1 MKVFIV
7 DDEAA
12 AQRIL
17 RDCCEREPDLEV
29 VGEFDNADEAI
40 EAIRRA
46 APDLVFLDIALG
58 ARSGIDVA
66 RALDRDAPEIVF
78 VTAYDRYAIE
88 AFEVGAV
95 DYLLK
100 PFDDARFRE
109 TIARVRRRLI
119 VQPVAERRAV
129 LDALL
134 DRLGQ
139 RAGGGTASE
148 RPRLLVDL
156 GSRMQMVDVARI
168 EAAEADRNYVT
179 LRIGAEALHTRSTLY
194 QTEDALRS
202 EPMLRISRSCL
213 VNLNHVREV
222 SRTLR
227 GDFII
232 VLAGGATVTSSESYR
247 DKVRTQLAQF
257 MIR

>member
-1 MKVFIV
+1 MNVFIV
-7 DDEAA
+7 DDEPAA
-12 AQRIL
+12 RRIL
-17 RDCCEREPDLEV
+17 RDCCDKEPDLDV
-29 VGEFDNADEAI
+29 VGEFDNADDAI
-40 EAIRRA
+40 DAIRRA
-46 APDLVFLDIALG
+46 PPDLVFLDIALG
-58 ARSGIDVA
+58 AKSGMDVA
-66 RALDRDAPEIVF
+66 RALDRDAPDIVF
-78 VTAYDRYAIE
+78 VTAFDRHAVE

-100 PFDDARFRE
+100 PFDEARFRE
-109 TIARVRRRLI
+109 TLARVRKRRAA
-119 VQPVAERRAV
+119 QPVAGRRAAIE
-129 LDALL
+129 ALL
-134 DRLGQ
+134 AALGE
-139 RAGGGTASE
+139 RNEVIASE
-148 RPRLLVDL
+148 RPRLLVDV
-156 GSRMQMVDVARI
+156 GSRMQMIDVARV

-179 LRIGAEALHTRSTLY
+179 LRIGAETLHTRSTLY

-202 EPMLRISRSCL
+202 QPMLRISRSCL

-247 DKVRTQLAQF
+247 EKVRTELARF

>member
-1 MKVFIV
+1 MNVFIV
-7 DDEAA
+7 DDEPAA
-12 AQRIL
+12 RRIL
-17 RDCCEREPDLEV
+17 RDCCDKEADLDV
-29 VGEFDNADEAI
+29 VGEFDNADDAI
-40 EAIRRA
+40 DAIRRA
-46 APDLVFLDIALG
+46 PPDLVFLDIALG
-58 ARSGIDVA
+58 AKSGMDVA
-66 RALDRDAPEIVF
+66 RALDRDAPDIVF
-78 VTAYDRYAIE
+78 VTAFDRHAVE

-100 PFDDARFRE
+100 PFDEARFRE
-109 TIARVRRRLI
+109 TLARVRKRRAA
-119 VQPVAERRAV
+119 QPVAGRRAAIE
-129 LDALL
+129 ALL
-134 DRLGQ
+134 AELGE
-139 RAGGGTASE
+139 RNEVIASE
-148 RPRLLVDL
+148 RPRLLVDV
-156 GSRMQMVDVARI
+156 GSRMQMIDVARV

-179 LRIGAEALHTRSTLY
+179 LRIGAETLHTRSTLY

-202 EPMLRISRSCL
+202 QPMLRISRSCL

-247 DKVRTQLAQF
+247 EKVRTELARF

>member
-1 MKVFIV
+1 MNVFIV
-7 DDEAA
+7 DDEPAA
-12 AQRIL
+12 RRIL
-17 RDCCEREPDLEV
+17 RDCCEKEPDLDV
-29 VGEFDNADEAI
+29 VGEFDNADAAVEAI
-40 EAIRRA
+40 ERSP
-46 APDLVFLDIALG
+46 PDLVFLDIALG
-58 ARSGIDVA
+58 TKSGIDVA
-66 RALDRDAPEIVF
+66 RALDADAPEIVF

-88 AFEVGAV
+88 AFDVGAI

-100 PFDDARFRE
+100 PFDEARFRE
-109 TIARVRRRLI
+109 TIARVRK
-119 VQPVAERRAV
+119 RRAAPPAA
-129 LDALL
+129 DRRAAIAALL
-134 DRLGQ
+134 EQLGQ
-139 RAGGGTASE
+139 RHGATASE

-156 GSRMQMVDVARI
+156 GSRMQMVDVECI

-202 EPMLRISRSCL
+202 QPMLRISRSCL

-247 DKVRTQLAQF
+247 DKVRTQLARF

>member
-1 MKVFIV
+1 MNVFIV
-7 DDEAA
+7 DDEPAA
-12 AQRIL
+12 RRIL
-17 RDCCEREPDLEV
+17 RDCCDKEPDLDV
-29 VGEFDNADEAI
+29 VGEFDNADDAI
-40 EAIRRA
+40 DAIRRA
-46 APDLVFLDIALG
+46 PPDLVFLDIALG
-58 ARSGIDVA
+58 AKSGMDVA
-66 RALDRDAPEIVF
+66 RALDRDAPDIVF
-78 VTAYDRYAIE
+78 VTAFDRHAVE

-100 PFDDARFRE
+100 PFDEARFRE
-109 TIARVRRRLI
+109 TLARVRKRRAA
-119 VQPVAERRAV
+119 QPVAGRRAAIE
-129 LDALL
+129 ALL
-134 DRLGQ
+134 AELGG
-139 RAGGGTASE
+139 RNEVIASE
-148 RPRLLVDL
+148 RPRLLVDV
-156 GSRMQMVDVARI
+156 GSRMQMIDVARV

-179 LRIGAEALHTRSTLY
+179 LRIGAETLHTRSTLY

-202 EPMLRISRSCL
+202 QPMLRISRSCL

-247 DKVRTQLAQF
+247 EKVRTELARF

>member
-1 MKVFIV
+1 MNVFIG
-7 DDEAA
+7 DDEPAA
-12 AQRIL
+12 RHIL
-17 RDCCEREPDLEV
+17 RDCCANEPGLDV
-29 VGEFDNADEAI
+29 VGEFDNADAAI
-40 EAIRRA
+40 EAIERSP
-46 APDLVFLDIALG
+46 PDLVFLDIALG
-58 ARSGIDVA
+58 AKSGIDVA
-66 RALDRDAPEIVF
+66 RALGADAPEIVF

-88 AFEVGAV
+88 AFDVGAI

-100 PFDDARFRE
+100 PFDEARFRE
-109 TIARVRRRLI
+109 TIARVRK
-119 VQPVAERRAV
+119 RRAAQPAV
-129 LDALL
+129 DRRAAIAALL
-134 DRLGQ
+134 EQLGQ
-139 RAGGGTASE
+139 RDAAAASE

-156 GSRMQMVDVARI
+156 GSRMQMVDVACI

-179 LRIGAEALHTRSTLY
+179 LRIGTEALHTRSTLY

-202 EPMLRISRSCL
+202 QPMLRISRSCL

-247 DKVRTQLAQF
+247 DKVRTQLARF

>member
-1 MKVFIV
+1 MNVFIV
-7 DDEAA
+7 DDEPAA
-12 AQRIL
+12 RRIL
-17 RDCCEREPDLEV
+17 RDCCDKEPDLDV
-29 VGEFDNADEAI
+29 VGEFDNADDAI
-40 EAIRRA
+40 DAIRRA
-46 APDLVFLDIALG
+46 PPDLVFLDIALG
-58 ARSGIDVA
+58 AKSGMDVA
-66 RALDRDAPEIVF
+66 RALDRDAPDIVF
-78 VTAYDRYAIE
+78 VTAFDRHAVE

-100 PFDDARFRE
+100 PFDEARFRE
-109 TIARVRRRLI
+109 TLARVRKRRAA
-119 VQPVAERRAV
+119 QPVAGRRAAIE
-129 LDALL
+129 ALL
-134 DRLGQ
+134 AELGG
-139 RAGGGTASE
+139 RNEVIASE
-148 RPRLLVDL
+148 RPRLLVDV
-156 GSRMQMVDVARI
+156 GSRMQMIDVARV

-179 LRIGAEALHTRSTLY
+179 LRIGAETLHTRSTLY

-202 EPMLRISRSCL
+202 QPMLRISRSCL

-247 DKVRTQLAQF
+247 DKVRTELARF

>member
-1 MKVFIV
+1 MNVFIV

-46 APDLVFLDIALG
+46 PPDLVFLDIALG
-58 ARSGIDVA
+58 AKSGIDVA

-78 VTAYDRYAIE
+78 VTAYDRHAIE

-109 TIARVRRRLI
+109 TIARVRRRRAA
-119 VQPVAERRAV
+119 QPDAERRAA
-129 LDALL
+129 LEALL

-139 RAGGGTASE
+139 RAAIGASE

-179 LRIGAEALHTRSTLY
+179 LRIGAETLHTRSTLY

-232 VLAGGATVTSSESYR
+232 VLAGGATLTSSESYR

>member
-1 MKVFIV
+1 MNVFIV
-7 DDEAA
+7 DDEPAA
-12 AQRIL
+12 RRIL
-17 RDCCEREPDLEV
+17 RDCCDKEADLDV
-29 VGEFDNADEAI
+29 VGEFDNADDAI
-40 EAIRRA
+40 DAIRRA
-46 APDLVFLDIALG
+46 PPDLVFLDIALG
-58 ARSGIDVA
+58 AKSGMDVA
-66 RALDRDAPEIVF
+66 RALDRDAPDIVF
-78 VTAYDRYAIE
+78 VTAFDRHAVE

-100 PFDDARFRE
+100 PFDEARFRE
-109 TIARVRRRLI
+109 TLARVRKRRAA
-119 VQPVAERRAV
+119 QPVAGRRAAIE
-129 LDALL
+129 ALL
-134 DRLGQ
+134 AALGE
-139 RAGGGTASE
+139 RNEVIASE
-148 RPRLLVDL
+148 RPRLLVDV
-156 GSRMQMVDVARI
+156 GSRMQMIDVARV

-179 LRIGAEALHTRSTLY
+179 LRIGAETLHTRSTLY

-202 EPMLRISRSCL
+202 QPMLRVSRSCL

-247 DKVRTQLAQF
+247 DKVRTELARF

>member
-1 MKVFIV
+1 MNVFIV
-7 DDEAA
+7 DDEPAA
-12 AQRIL
+12 RRIL
-17 RDCCEREPDLEV
+17 RDCCEHETDLDV
-29 VGEFDNADEAI
+29 VGEFDTADAAVEAI
-40 EAIRRA
+40 ERSP
-46 APDLVFLDIALG
+46 PDLVFLDIALG
-58 ARSGIDVA
+58 AKSGIDVA
-66 RALDRDAPEIVF
+66 RALDADAPEIVF

-88 AFEVGAV
+88 AFDVGAI

-100 PFDDARFRE
+100 PFDEARFRE
-109 TIARVRRRLI
+109 TIARVRK
-119 VQPVAERRAV
+119 RRAAQPAA
-129 LDALL
+129 DRRAALAGL
-134 DRLGQ
+134 LEQLGQ
-139 RAGGGTASE
+139 RDATASE

-156 GSRMQMVDVARI
+156 GSRMQMVDAACI

-202 EPMLRISRSCL
+202 QPMLRISRSCL

-247 DKVRTQLAQF
+247 DKVRTELARF

>member
-1 MKVFIV
+1 MNVFIV
-7 DDEAA
+7 DDEPAA
-12 AQRIL
+12 RRIL
-17 RDCCEREPDLEV
+17 RDCCDKEADLDV
-29 VGEFDNADEAI
+29 VGEFDNADDAI
-40 EAIRRA
+40 DAIRRA
-46 APDLVFLDIALG
+46 PPDLVFLDIALG
-58 ARSGIDVA
+58 AKSGMDVA
-66 RALDRDAPEIVF
+66 RALDRDAPDIVF
-78 VTAYDRYAIE
+78 VTAFDRHAVE

-100 PFDDARFRE
+100 PFDEARFRE
-109 TIARVRRRLI
+109 TLARVRKRRAA
-119 VQPVAERRAV
+119 QPVAGRRAAIE
-129 LDALL
+129 ALL
-134 DRLGQ
+134 AELGG
-139 RAGGGTASE
+139 RNEVIASE
-148 RPRLLVDL
+148 RPRLLVDV
-156 GSRMQMVDVARI
+156 GSRMQMIDVARV

-179 LRIGAEALHTRSTLY
+179 LRIGAETLHTRSTLY

-202 EPMLRISRSCL
+202 QPMLRISRSCL

-247 DKVRTQLAQF
+247 EKVRTELARF

>member
-1 MKVFIV
+1 MNIFIV
-7 DDEAA
+7 DDEPAA
-12 AQRIL
+12 RRIL
-17 RDCCEREPDLEV
+17 RDCCEKEPDLDV
-29 VGEFDNADEAI
+29 VGEFDNADAAVEAI
-40 EAIRRA
+40 EGSP
-46 APDLVFLDIALG
+46 PDLVFLDIALG
-58 ARSGIDVA
+58 AKSGIDVA
-66 RALDRDAPEIVF
+66 RALDADAPEIVF

-88 AFEVGAV
+88 AFDVGAI

-100 PFDDARFRE
+100 PFDEARFRE
-109 TIARVRRRLI
+109 TIARVRK
-119 VQPVAERRAV
+119 RRAAPPAA
-129 LDALL
+129 DRHAAIAALL
-134 DRLGQ
+134 EQLGQ
-139 RAGGGTASE
+139 RDGASE

-156 GSRMQMVDVARI
+156 GSRMQMVDVACI

-202 EPMLRISRSCL
+202 QPMLRISRSCL

-247 DKVRTQLAQF
+247 DKVRTQLARF

>member
-1 MKVFIV
+1 MNVFIV
-7 DDEAA
+7 DDEPAA
-12 AQRIL
+12 RRIL
-17 RDCCEREPDLEV
+17 RDCCEHEPDLDV
-29 VGEFDNADEAI
+29 VGEFDTADAAVEAI
-40 EAIRRA
+40 ERSP
-46 APDLVFLDIALG
+46 PDLVFLDIALG
-58 ARSGIDVA
+58 AKSGIDVA
-66 RALDRDAPEIVF
+66 RVLDDDAPEIVF

-88 AFEVGAV
+88 AFDVGAI

-100 PFDDARFRE
+100 PFDEARFRE
-109 TIARVRRRLI
+109 TIARVRK
-119 VQPVAERRAV
+119 RRAAQPAADRRAA
-129 LDALL
+129 LAALL
-134 DRLGQ
+134 EQLGQ
-139 RAGGGTASE
+139 RDGAAASE

-156 GSRMQMVDVARI
+156 GSRMQMVDAACI

-202 EPMLRISRSCL
+202 QPMLRISRSCL

-247 DKVRTQLAQF
+247 DKVRTELARF

>member
-1 MKVFIV
+1 MNVFIV
-7 DDEAA
+7 DDEPAA
-12 AQRIL
+12 RRIL
-17 RDCCEREPDLEV
+17 RDCCDKEPDLDV
-29 VGEFDNADEAI
+29 VGEFDNADDAI
-40 EAIRRA
+40 DAIRRA
-46 APDLVFLDIALG
+46 PPDLVFLDIALG
-58 ARSGIDVA
+58 AKSGMDVA
-66 RALDRDAPEIVF
+66 RALDRDAPDIVF
-78 VTAYDRYAIE
+78 VTAFDRHAVE

-100 PFDDARFRE
+100 PFDEARFRE
-109 TIARVRRRLI
+109 TLARVRKRRAA
-119 VQPVAERRAV
+119 QPVAGRRAAIE
-129 LDALL
+129 ALL
-134 DRLGQ
+134 AALGE
-139 RAGGGTASE
+139 RNEVIASE
-148 RPRLLVDL
+148 RPRLLVDV
-156 GSRMQMVDVARI
+156 GSRMQMIDVARV

-179 LRIGAEALHTRSTLY
+179 LRIGAETLHTRSTLY

-202 EPMLRISRSCL
+202 QPMLRISRSCL

-247 DKVRTQLAQF
+247 DKVRTELARF

>member
-1 MKVFIV
+1 MNVFLV
-7 DDEAA
+7 DDEPAA
-12 AQRIL
+12 RRIL
-17 RDCCEREPDLEV
+17 RDCCAREPDLEV
-29 VGEFDNADEAI
+29 AGEFDNDEDAVA
-40 EAIRRA
+40 AIRRSP
-46 APDLVFLDIALG
+46 PDLVFLDIALG
-58 ARSGIDVA
+58 PKSGIDVA
-66 RALDRDAPEIVF
+66 RALDHGAPEIVF

-109 TIARVRRRLI
+109 TIARVRRRRAA
-119 VQPVAERRAV
+119 QPAADRRVAIE
-129 LDALL
+129 ALL
-134 DRLGQ
+134 DELGR
-139 RAGGGTASE
+139 RASASE

-156 GSRMQMVDVARI
+156 GSRMQMVDAARI

-179 LRIGAEALHTRSTLY
+179 LRIGAETLHTRSTLY

-202 EPMLRISRSCL
+202 QPMLRISRSCL
-213 VNLNHVREV
+213 VNLDHVREV

-247 DKVRTQLAQF
+247 DKVRTELARF

>member
-7 DDEAA
+7 DDEAVA
-12 AQRIL
+12 RRIL
-17 RDCCEREPDLEV
+17 RDCAEKEPDLDV
-29 VGEFDNADEAI
+29 VGEFDNADDAI

-46 APDLVFLDIALG
+46 PPDLVFLDIALG

-66 RALDRDAPEIVF
+66 RALDADAPEIVF

-88 AFEVGAV
+88 AFDVGAI

-100 PFDDARFRE
+100 PFDETRFRE
-109 TIARVRRRLI
+109 TLARVRK
-119 VQPVAERRAV
+119 RRAAQPAS
-129 LDALL
+129 DRRAAIAELL
-134 DRLGQ
+134 EQLGQ
-139 RAGGGTASE
+139 RDGMTASE

-156 GSRMQMVDVARI
+156 GSRMQMVDVACI

-202 EPMLRISRSCL
+202 QPMLRISRSCL

-247 DKVRTQLAQF
+247 DKVRSQLARF

>member
-1 MKVFIV
+1 MNVFIV
-7 DDEAA
+7 DDEPAA
-12 AQRIL
+12 RRIL
-17 RDCCEREPDLEV
+17 RDCCDKEPDLDV
-29 VGEFDNADEAI
+29 VGEFDNADDAI
-40 EAIRRA
+40 DAIRRA
-46 APDLVFLDIALG
+46 PPDLVFLDIALG
-58 ARSGIDVA
+58 AKSGMDVA
-66 RALDRDAPEIVF
+66 RALDRDAPDIVF
-78 VTAYDRYAIE
+78 VTAFDRHAVE

-100 PFDDARFRE
+100 PFDEARFRE
-109 TIARVRRRLI
+109 TLARVRKRRAA
-119 VQPVAERRAV
+119 QPVAGRRAAIE
-129 LDALL
+129 ALL
-134 DRLGQ
+134 AELGG
-139 RAGGGTASE
+139 RNEVIASE
-148 RPRLLVDL
+148 RPRLLVDV
-156 GSRMQMVDVARI
+156 GSRMQMIDVARV

-179 LRIGAEALHTRSTLY
+179 LRIGAETLHTRSTLY

-202 EPMLRISRSCL
+202 QPMLRVSRSCL

-247 DKVRTQLAQF
+247 DKVRTELARF

>member
-1 MKVFIV
+1 MRVIIV

-12 AQRIL
+12 ARRIL
-17 RDCCEREPDLEV
+17 RACCERESDLDV
-29 VGEFDNADEAI
+29 IGEFGEAEEAI
-40 EAIRRA
+40 DAIRHA
-46 APDLVFLDIALG
+46 PPDLVFLDIRLG
-58 ARSGIDVA
+58 AKSGIDVA
-66 RALDRDAPEIVF
+66 RAVHRDAPEIVF
-78 VTAYDRYAIE
+78 VTAYDRYAVE

-100 PFDDARFRE
+100 PFDEERFRE
-109 TIARVRRRLI
+109 TVARVRKRRAA
-119 VQPVAERRAV
+119 PPAAERRATV
-129 LDALL
+129 EALL
-134 DRLGQ
+134 AQLEQ
-139 RAGGGTASE
+139 RAGASASDH
-148 RPRLLVDL
+148 PRLLVDL
-156 GSRMQMVDVARI
+156 GSRMQMVDAARI

-179 LRIGAEALHTRSTLY
+179 LRIGTETLHTRSTLY

-202 EPMLRISRSCL
+202 QPMLRISRSCL

-247 DKVRTQLAQF
+247 DKVRTELARF

>member
-1 MKVFIV
+1 MNVFIV
-7 DDEAA
+7 DDEPAA
-12 AQRIL
+12 RRIL
-17 RDCCEREPDLEV
+17 RDCCEKESDLV
-29 VGEFDNADEAI
+29 VAGEFDNADDAVN
-40 EAIRRA
+40 AIRRA
-46 APDLVFLDIALG
+46 PPDLVFLDIALG
-58 ARSGIDVA
+58 AKSGMDVA
-66 RALDRDAPEIVF
+66 RALDRDVPEIVF
-78 VTAYDRYAIE
+78 VTAYDRYAVE

-100 PFDDARFRE
+100 PFDEMRFRE
-109 TIARVRRRLI
+109 TLARVRKRRAA
-119 VQPVAERRAV
+119 QPASERRTAIE
-129 LDALL
+129 ALL
-134 DRLGQ
+134 AELGE
-139 RAGGGTASE
+139 RMGTNATE

-156 GSRMQMVDVARI
+156 GSRMQMIDVARV

-179 LRIGAEALHTRSTLY
+179 LRIGAETLHTRSTLY

-202 EPMLRISRSCL
+202 QPMLRISRSCL

-247 DKVRTQLAQF
+247 DKVRTELARF

>member
-1 MKVFIV
+1 MNVFIV
-7 DDEAA
+7 DDEPAA
-12 AQRIL
+12 RRIL
-17 RDCCEREPDLEV
+17 RDCCESEPGLDI
-29 VGEFDNADEAI
+29 VGEFDNADDAI
-40 EAIRRA
+40 EAIMRSP
-46 APDLVFLDIALG
+46 PDLVFLDIALG
-58 ARSGIDVA
+58 AKSGIDVA
-66 RALDRDAPEIVF
+66 RALEADAPEIVF

-88 AFEVGAV
+88 AFDVGAI

-100 PFDDARFRE
+100 PFDEARFRE
-109 TIARVRRRLI
+109 TIARVRKRRI
-119 VQPVAERRAV
+119 APPATDRRAAIA
-129 LDALL
+129 ALL
-134 DRLGQ
+134 EQLGQ
-139 RAGGGTASE
+139 RDGAAASE

-156 GSRMQMVDVARI
+156 GSRMQMVDVACI

-202 EPMLRISRSCL
+202 QPMLRISRSCL

-247 DKVRTQLAQF
+247 DKVRTQLARF

>member
-1 MKVFIV
+1 MNVFIV
-7 DDEAA
+7 DDEPAA
-12 AQRIL
+12 RRIL
-17 RDCCEREPDLEV
+17 RDCCEREPDLKI
-29 VGEFDNADEAI
+29 VGEFDNADDAV

-46 APDLVFLDIALG
+46 PPDLVFLDIALG
-58 ARSGIDVA
+58 AKSGIDVA

-100 PFDDARFRE
+100 PFDDERFRE
-109 TIARVRRRLI
+109 TIARVRRRRAA
-119 VQPVAERRAV
+119 PPAPERRAAIE
-129 LDALL
+129 ALL
-134 DRLGQ
+134 QELGQ
-139 RAGGGTASE
+139 RASASE

-179 LRIGAEALHTRSTLY
+179 LRIGAETLHTRSTLY

-247 DKVRTQLAQF
+247 DKVRTELARF

>member
-1 MKVFIV
+1 MNVFIV
-7 DDEAA
+7 DDEPAA
-12 AQRIL
+12 RRIL
-17 RDCCEREPDLEV
+17 RDCCDKEADLDV
-29 VGEFDNADEAI
+29 VGEFDNADDAI
-40 EAIRRA
+40 DAIRRA
-46 APDLVFLDIALG
+46 PPDLVFLDIALG
-58 ARSGIDVA
+58 AKSGMDVA
-66 RALDRDAPEIVF
+66 RALDRDAPDIVF
-78 VTAYDRYAIE
+78 VTAFDRHAVE

-100 PFDDARFRE
+100 PFDEARFRE
-109 TIARVRRRLI
+109 TLARVRRRR
-119 VQPVAERRAV
+119 VAQPVADRRAAIE
-129 LDALL
+129 ALL
-134 DRLGQ
+134 EELGE
-139 RAGGGTASE
+139 RTGASASE

-156 GSRMQMVDVARI
+156 GSRMQMIDVARV

-179 LRIGAEALHTRSTLY
+179 LRIGTEALHTRSTLY

-202 EPMLRISRSCL
+202 QPMLRISRSCL

-247 DKVRTQLAQF
+247 DKVRTQLARF

>member
-1 MKVFIV
+1 MNVFIV
-7 DDEAA
+7 DDEPAA
-12 AQRIL
+12 RRIL
-17 RDCCEREPDLEV
+17 RDCCDKEADLDV
-29 VGEFDNADEAI
+29 VGEFDNADDAI

-46 APDLVFLDIALG
+46 PPDLVFLDIALG
-58 ARSGIDVA
+58 AKSGMDVA
-66 RALDRDAPEIVF
+66 RALDRDAPDIVF
-78 VTAYDRYAIE
+78 VTAFDRHAVE

-100 PFDDARFRE
+100 PFDEARFRE
-109 TIARVRRRLI
+109 TLARVRKRRAA
-119 VQPVAERRAV
+119 QPVAGRRAAIE
-129 LDALL
+129 ALL
-134 DRLGQ
+134 AALGE
-139 RAGGGTASE
+139 RNEVIASE
-148 RPRLLVDL
+148 RPRLLVDV
-156 GSRMQMVDVARI
+156 GSRMQMIDVARV

-179 LRIGAEALHTRSTLY
+179 LRIGAETLHTRSTLY

-202 EPMLRISRSCL
+202 QPMLRISRSCL

-247 DKVRTQLAQF
+247 DKVRTELARF

>member
-1 MKVFIV
+1 VNVFIV
-7 DDEAA
+7 DDEPAA
-12 AQRIL
+12 RRIL
-17 RDCCEREPDLEV
+17 CDCCANEPDLDV
-29 VGEFDNADEAI
+29 AGEFDSADAAA

-46 APDLVFLDIALG
+46 PPDLVFLDIALG
-58 ARSGIDVA
+58 AKSGLDVA
-66 RALDRDAPEIVF
+66 RALDAGATEVVF
-78 VTAYDRYAIE
+78 VTAYDRHAIE

-100 PFDDARFRE
+100 PFDEARFRE
-109 TIARVRRRLI
+109 TVARVRRRRAA
-119 VQPVAERRAV
+119 QPSAERRAAV
-129 LDALL
+129 EMLL
-134 DRLGQ
+134 DRL
-139 RAGGGTASE
+139 AGASE

-156 GSRMQMVDVARI
+156 GSRMQMVDAARI
-168 EAAEADRNYVT
+168 EAVEADRNYVT
-179 LRIGAEALHTRSTLY
+179 LRIGAETLHTRSTLY

-202 EPMLRISRSCL
+202 QPMLRISRSCL
-213 VNLNHVREV
+213 VHLDHVREV

-247 DKVRTQLAQF
+247 DKVRAELARF

>member
-1 MKVFIV
+1 MNVFIV
-7 DDEAA
+7 DDEPAA
-12 AQRIL
+12 RRIL
-17 RDCCEREPDLEV
+17 RDCCEHEPDLDV
-29 VGEFDNADEAI
+29 VGEFDNADDAVES
-40 EAIRRA
+40 IRRA
-46 APDLVFLDIALG
+46 PPDLVFLDIALG
-58 ARSGIDVA
+58 AKSGIDVA
-66 RALDRDAPEIVF
+66 RALDADAPEIVF

-88 AFEVGAV
+88 AFDVGAI

-100 PFDDARFRE
+100 PFDEARFRE
-109 TIARVRRRLI
+109 TIARVRKRRMA
-119 VQPVAERRAV
+119 QPASGRRAAIA
-129 LDALL
+129 ALL
-134 DRLGQ
+134 EQLGQ
-139 RAGGGTASE
+139 RDGAAASE

-156 GSRMQMVDVARI
+156 GSRMQMVDVACI

-202 EPMLRISRSCL
+202 QPMLRISRSCL

-247 DKVRTQLAQF
+247 DKVRTELARF

>member
-1 MKVFIV
+1 MNVFIV
-7 DDEAA
+7 DDEPAA
-12 AQRIL
+12 RRIL
-17 RDCCEREPDLEV
+17 RDCCDKEADLDV
-29 VGEFDNADEAI
+29 VGEFDNADDAI
-40 EAIRRA
+40 DAIRRA
-46 APDLVFLDIALG
+46 PPDLVFLDIALG
-58 ARSGIDVA
+58 AKSGMDVA
-66 RALDRDAPEIVF
+66 RALDRDAPDIVF
-78 VTAYDRYAIE
+78 VTAFDRHAVE

-100 PFDDARFRE
+100 PFDEARFRE
-109 TIARVRRRLI
+109 TLARVRKRRAA
-119 VQPVAERRAV
+119 QPVAGRRAAIE
-129 LDALL
+129 ALL
-134 DRLGQ
+134 AELGG
-139 RAGGGTASE
+139 RNEVIASE
-148 RPRLLVDL
+148 RPRLLVDV
-156 GSRMQMVDVARI
+156 GSRMQMIDVARV

-179 LRIGAEALHTRSTLY
+179 LRIGAETLHTRSTLY

-202 EPMLRISRSCL
+202 QPMLRISRSCL

-247 DKVRTQLAQF
+247 DKVRTELARF

>member
-1 MKVFIV
+1 MNVFIV
-7 DDEAA
+7 DDEPAA
-12 AQRIL
+12 RRIL
-17 RDCCEREPDLEV
+17 RDCCEKEPGLDV
-29 VGEFDNADEAI
+29 AGEFDNADEAV

-46 APDLVFLDIALG
+46 PPDLVFLDIALG
-58 ARSGIDVA
+58 AKSGIDVA
-66 RALDRDAPEIVF
+66 RALDADAPEIVF

-88 AFEVGAV
+88 AFEVGAI

-100 PFDDARFRE
+100 PFDEARFRE
-109 TIARVRRRLI
+109 TLARVRRRRAAR
-119 VQPVAERRAV
+119 PAADRRAAIA
-129 LDALL
+129 ALL
-134 DRLGQ
+134 DQLG
-139 RAGGGTASE
+139 RRDGAPASE

-156 GSRMQMVDVARI
+156 GSRMQMVDVACI

-202 EPMLRISRSCL
+202 QPMLRISRSCL
-213 VNLNHVREV
+213 VNLNHVCEV

-232 VLAGGATVTSSESYR
+232 VLAGGATVTSSESSR
-247 DKVRTQLAQF
+247 DKVRTQLARF

>member
-1 MKVFIV
+1 MKVVIV
-7 DDEAA
+7 DDEPAA
-12 AQRIL
+12 RRIL
-17 RDCCEREPDLEV
+17 RACCEREPDLDV
-29 VGEFDNADEAI
+29 VGEFGEAEEAI
-40 EAIRRA
+40 DAIRHMP
-46 APDLVFLDIALG
+46 PDLVFLDIRLG
-58 ARSGIDVA
+58 AKSGIDVA
-66 RALDRDAPEIVF
+66 RALDGGASEIVF
-78 VTAYDRYAIE
+78 VTAYDRYAVE

-100 PFDDARFRE
+100 PFDEERFRE
-109 TIARVRRRLI
+109 TVARVRKRRAA
-119 VQPVAERRAV
+119 PPAAERRSAIE
-129 LDALL
+129 ALL
-134 DRLGQ
+134 AELEQ
-139 RAGGGTASE
+139 RAGASE
-148 RPRLLVDL
+148 HPRLLVDL
-156 GSRMQMVDVARI
+156 GSRMQMVDAARI

-179 LRIGAEALHTRSTLY
+179 LRIGTETLHTRSTLY

-202 EPMLRISRSCL
+202 QPMLRISRSCL

-247 DKVRTQLAQF
+247 DKVRTELARF